1 MQLEEKESQ
10 GETERERQRETK
22 KQEVV
27 VAALGALGVAS
38 PPPSQIQVW
47 GCSPRDFTP
56 RETWP
61 LIPQLHNY
69 SCGALTDLQAYL
81 IRKDRESERKYPEL
95 LPTPNLV

>member
-47 GCSPRDFTP
+47 GCSPRD
-56 RETWP
+56 
-61 LIPQLHNY
+61 
-69 SCGALTDLQAYL
+69 
-81 IRKDRESERKYPEL
+81 L
-95 LPTPNLV
+95 LLGKPGLSFPSYTTIHVGH